1 MHPLGDKHQSLFQH
15 NPLGHILGCGL
26 LFPSNPICL
35 PCSRKSSSFLV
46 DRGCPF
52 LFSQGY
58 LHLIL
63 FLPVIFLKGKTHH
76 LKCTVLWFYMHNV
89 QPLPLSI
96 SRTFTPPR
104 EFLCDNRK
112 WIISFQNCESL
123 RCIPETYTIVHRLYF
138 NKKRNPLSPN
148 SPLLPSPGNH

>member
-1 MHPLGDKHQSLFQH
+1 MTY
-15 NPLGHILGCGL
+15 
-26 LFPSNPICL
+26 
-35 PCSRKSSSFLV
+35 
-46 DRGCPF
+46 
-52 LFSQGY
+52 LFSPLLNKTTNAY
-58 LHLIL
+58 LLATVIDTMITSGNTIMNKNIMSCLHKDYLNNLITKERTQIWCM
-63 FLPVIFLKGKTHH
+63 IFLKGKTHH